1 MVKELVASP
10 KERAVSGLRSQC
22 LAFPEIIAQSVANI
36 APTATPTV
44 NLGLVYASAGNG
56 TWLTYVIATIGLV
69 FVGMNINQFARRSAS
84 PGSLYAYI
92 AKGLGAT
99 VGVIS
104 GWSLVLAYLFT
115 AMAVLCG
122 FANYTNVLVS
132 ALGIQFAPMF
142 LYAICAGIA
151 WYCAYKDIQLSTI
164 LMLAIEAL
172 SVGIIL
178 LLAVVIL
185 FKQNFAVDMS
195 QLSLQNV
202 KPEGLQL
209 GLVLAIF
216 SYVGFESATALG
228 DEAKKPLQFIPRAV
242 ILSTVLS
249 GLFFILLSYVEVL
262 GFQGSATPL
271 NQSSAPLNDLASGVG
286 VGFFGLLITVAAIV
300 SLFGCTLASI
310 NAGARILFTMA
321 RHGIFHAS
329 IGKAHDANGT
339 PHIAVTM
346 SSLFVFLVPAS
357 MSLFGLK
364 ILDVYG
370 YLGTIATYGFLVT
383 YILISIAAPMYLYR
397 EGILKF
403 MDVATSVIAVLFM
416 LVPVVGSLYP
426 VPASPFNVFP
436 YLFLMYLVVGGGWFM
451 MLRLHSPEI
460 IENMELELE
469 KIHTKFNEMKKV

>member
-1 MVKELVASP
+1 MAKELVVRSSG
-10 KERAVSGLRSQC
+10 RAVSGLRSQC
-22 LAFPEIIAQSVANI
+22 LAFPEIIAQFVANI

-56 TWLTYVIATIGLV
+56 AWLTYVIATVGLV

-99 VGVIS
+99 VGVLS

-164 LMLAIEAL
+164 LMLAIEGL
-172 SVGIIL
+172 SVGLIL
-178 LLAVVIL
+178 LLAVVVL

-249 GLFFILLSYVEVL
+249 GLFFILLSYTEVL
-262 GFQGSATPL
+262 GFQGSSTPL
-271 NQSSAPLNDLASGVG
+271 NQSSAPLNDLASGIG
-286 VGFFGLLITVAAIV
+286 VGYFGLLITVAAIV

-321 RHGIFHAS
+321 RHGIFHNS

-370 YLGTIATYGFLVT
+370 YLGTIATYRFLVT

-397 EGILKF
+397 EGILKVV
-403 MDVATSVIAVLFM
+403 DVAIAVVAVLFM
-416 LVPVVGSLYP
+416 LVPVVGSVYP
-426 VPASPFNVFP
+426 VPASPFPICF
-436 YLFLMYLVVGGGWFM
+436 
-451 MLRLHSPEI
+451 
-460 IENMELELE
+460 
-469 KIHTKFNEMKKV
+469 